1 MKQKHDNYGAHMA
14 LLDTA
19 LTLKKVSDVI
29 LEGERCV
36 LTALEDIIKRID
48 RMEDII
54 GCGRFRGLGISNGI
68 H

>member
-1 MKQKHDNYGAHMA
+1 MA

-29 LEGERCV
+29 LDGERCV
-36 LTALEDIIKRID
+36 LKTLENIIKRMD
-48 RMEDII
+48 RMEDIL
-54 GCGRFRGLGISNGI
+54 GCGRFQGRRMVDDGI